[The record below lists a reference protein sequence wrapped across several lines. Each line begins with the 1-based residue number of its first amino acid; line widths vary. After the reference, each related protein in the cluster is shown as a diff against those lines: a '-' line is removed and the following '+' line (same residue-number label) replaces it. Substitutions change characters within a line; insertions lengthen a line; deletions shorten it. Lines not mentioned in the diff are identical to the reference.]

1 MPSEVV
7 DNINGILLNY
17 GDREDL
23 LRGIFFQARNH
34 VQKEISEM
42 LADFRSKRSL
52 GKWTVCVC
60 GFIICCLLLQR

>member
-7 DNINGILLNY
+7 DSINGILLNY

-52 GKWTVCVC
+52 GK
-60 GFIICCLLLQR
+60 